1 MVSQN
6 GNIFWKKRVDM
17 AQFSTTNSLSGGIYS
32 VTVEK
37 YLAKSRV
44 PYSWP
49 PTYVFFPS
57 RFVGNFSLY
66 NIFGNDKAMQRR
78 DQLPWLFC

>member
-1 MVSQN
+1 MLQSD
-6 GNIFWKKRVDM
+6 GLTKWEYILKKRMDM

-44 PYSWP
+44 PYS
-49 PTYVFFPS
+49 
-57 RFVGNFSLY
+57 
-66 NIFGNDKAMQRR
+66 
-78 DQLPWLFC
+78 

>member
-1 MVSQN
+1 MLQSD
-6 GNIFWKKRVDM
+6 GLTKWEYILKKKRVDM

-44 PYSWP
+44 PYS
-49 PTYVFFPS
+49 
-57 RFVGNFSLY
+57 
-66 NIFGNDKAMQRR
+66 
-78 DQLPWLFC
+78 